1 MPRYSLGTSRIGANA
16 TSEKQRLVWLRELGG
31 LLLRGP
37 RLLTPLLFALAVSLT
52 AGTSASF
59 TDDMA
64 FPTQEVGAG
73 SWIPTLSILVDGE
86 RGEDGKE
93 YETPPCIRFES
104 DLDDVH
110 IYYSLSGE
118 DLLESGTHYTDGCI
132 EMSEDEGA
140 LTVRALAVHDANTD
154 WQSEEESYVFVLVHK
169 EEEEQTKKEKKDDAE
184 DEEEGKKKEESEE
197 VPASSIAPLEEET
210 IPIES
215 IQTGLGEDAGEET
228 VEAVETEDETI
239 TIPTDEEIV
248 DEEVKT
254 EEAEV
259 TEVV

>member
-93 YETPPCIRFES
+93 YATPPCIRFES

-132 EMSEDEGA
+132 EMSEDKETFA
-140 LTVRALAVHDANTD
+140 VRALAVHDENTD
-154 WQSEEESYVFVLVHK
+154 WQSEEEQYTFVLTPK
-169 EEEEQTKKEKKDDAE
+169 EDEQPKKEKKDDDKEDAEE
-184 DEEEGKKKEESEE
+184 DEQVVELVSESEVVIMEEVSPTTPMTPIEEEELIIDAVEVPIEEAWPIEEGLTLETEEESLETSVIEE
-197 VPASSIAPLEEET
+197 VEEE
-210 IPIES
+210 II
-215 IQTGLGEDAGEET
+215 I
-228 VEAVETEDETI
+228 
-239 TIPTDEEIV
+239 
-248 DEEVKT
+248 
-254 EEAEV
+254 
-259 TEVV
+259 